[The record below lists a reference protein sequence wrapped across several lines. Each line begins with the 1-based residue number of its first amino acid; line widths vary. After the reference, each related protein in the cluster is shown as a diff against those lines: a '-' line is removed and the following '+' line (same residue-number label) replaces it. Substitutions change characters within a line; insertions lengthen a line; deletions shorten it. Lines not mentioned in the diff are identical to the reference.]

1 MCVSSTQPQ
10 ESKCLALK
18 TGLHRFYR
26 KPKKPIGFGIKIKFW
41 NVRKNQKPSEI
52 SGLSIRFF
60 GLSNGFWLIFYLKFK
75 FWMKIVNRSIFRFI
89 ARFFW
94 ISFFKISQ
102 KFKKFKS
109 NRPVFGELI
118 KQVLS
123 VFIKTEWFFHRYCN
137 SWFMVL
143 VNNDMDVE
151 GN

>member
-1 MCVSSTQPQ
+1 MVLAGFLFKIQNLNESSKPVD
-10 ESKCLALK
+10 
-18 TGLHRFYR
+18 FPVYR
-26 KPKKPIGFGIKIKFW
+26 S
-41 NVRKNQKPSEI
+41 V
-52 SGLSIRFF
+52 
-60 GLSNGFWLIFYLKFK
+60 
-75 FWMKIVNRSIFRFI
+75 
-89 ARFFW
+89 FW